1 MSSAQADIDRYITDL
16 PAARRD
22 EVAGLRAWIRE
33 TLPEAEEVWTYSMP
47 GIAKD
52 ELIASYKSQKNYISL
67 YMDVDVVADHKKEL
81 DAAGL
86 DCGKSCI
93 RFTRLEQLPESTIK
107 AMLRETMARQA
118 AA

>member
-1 MSSAQADIDRYITDL
+1 
-16 PAARRD
+16 
-22 EVAGLRAWIRE
+22 
-33 TLPEAEEVWTYSMP
+33 
-47 GIAKD
+47 
-52 ELIASYKSQKNYISL
+52 
-67 YMDVDVVADHKKEL
+67 L